1 MKLGLKR
8 RYAMH
13 IDLITET
20 RNYSI
25 IIFKW
30 LIAVNYPEGLSPIQ
44 SQVEMT
50 TLGTNEFTSIECMK

>member
-1 MKLGLKR
+1 MQ
-8 RYAMH
+8 